1 MLFIRWYRLEVDSP
15 PTPMDESTASF
26 GVLVLEN
33 VQPEDG
39 AIYRCTASN
48 SVGQSLPYDVRVDVV
63 EPLKVQLR
71 PSDKNVLRVNQGQT
85 AQMECSFQQ
94 LDQQQNNNIHYT
106 NGLSGHSSTVRPV
119 IKWLKDGLAI
129 TTSTL
134 VANTN
139 PSGNSKYQ
147 QSAVLISRSSP
158 TGRQEQ
164 IWSLSIGNF
173 QRADQGVYQC
183 FVYTER
189 ESAQSSVRLLLG
201 GMTSFNLQENYF
213 IPANF

>member
-1 MLFIRWYRLEVDSP
+1 LEVDGQ

-39 AIYRCTASN
+39 ATYRCSAAN
-48 SVGQSLPYDVRVDVV
+48 SVGQSLPYDVRLDVV
-63 EPLKVQLR
+63 EPLRVQLK
-71 PSDKNVLRVNQGQT
+71 PADKSVMRVNQGHA
-85 AQMECSFQQ
+85 AQMECSFQ
-94 LDQQQNNNIHYT
+94 LDQQSHYN

-129 TTSTL
+129 TTSTV
-134 VANTN
+134 VANAN
-139 PSGNSKYQ
+139 PGGNSKYQ
-147 QSAVLISRSSP
+147 QSAVMSVSSKSAP
-158 TGRQEQ
+158 SGKQEQ
-164 IWSLSIGNF
+164 IWSLAVANF
-173 QRADQGVYQC
+173 QRADQGIYQC

-201 GMTSFNLQENYF
+201 GTVIQLDIS
-213 IPANF
+213 IPRWNRKI